1 MTDPDTQ
8 QPLRGWRLLG
18 SWIRE
23 QKLWRDVLT
32 RVVAGVITAA
42 IIYAGALLLGYLHTP
57 ELAAGALLGLGI
69 AGGGILVAI
78 AVGLLVSLPGRRRA
92 GLGIL
97 ARSIIAA
104 GLMIAAAGIVAGVIV
119 DVVA

>member
-8 QPLRGWRLLG
+8 QRLRGWKLLG
-18 SWIRE
+18 GWFRE

-32 RVVAGVITAA
+32 RVIAGVITAA
-42 IIYAGALLLGYLHTP
+42 IIYGGALLLGYLHTP
-57 ELAAGALLGLGI
+57 ELAAGALLALGI
-69 AGGGILVAI
+69 TGGGILIAV

-97 ARSIIAA
+97 ARSITAA
-104 GLMIAAAGIVAGVIV
+104 VLVVAAAGIVAGVII
-119 DVVA
+119 DVVN